1 MSLPVERP
9 EDCPTRMAVGLGGG
23 FAAGAILGAV
33 VTNWSE
39 VPQVLRDKPWPA
51 LVRTGSVMAHY
62 GATLALVGGTFAT
75 VEVRLMRRL
84 GRQATPCAR
93 ASPPLLLLLP
103 AAMSPRRCLLPLRP
117 SHLLAVPPLSVPP
130 GTGATAAVLCRDGA
144 RHQGLGQRRAGWGR
158 VGRGAGAQG

>member
-75 VEVRLMRRL
+75 VEVRLLRRHGGVATVGL
-84 GRQATPCAR
+84 ATVCMGRPVLPPPGSPAR
-93 ASPPLLLLLP
+93 PSVLLL
-103 AAMSPRRCLLPLRP
+103 C
-117 SHLLAVPPLSVPP
+117 
-130 GTGATAAVLCRDGA
+130 
-144 RHQGLGQRRAGWGR
+144 RRAAACPPCGPR
-158 VGRGAGAQG
+158 VPLTPL